1 MLSIKDI
8 EEKVSK
14 IACNYPIRKVALF
27 GSYAENKQNE
37 NSDVDFL
44 VEFASPAVSLFVLSE
59 IKYKL
64 QDELN
69 TDVDIIHAPLNIDSM
84 ITPRK
89 VIDIYVR

>member
-1 MLSIKDI
+1 MLSIRDI

-14 IACNYPIRKVALF
+14 VACDYPIKKVALF
-27 GSYAENKQNE
+27 GSYAENKQTE
-37 NSDVDFL
+37 NSDMDFL
-44 VEFASPAVSLFVLSE
+44 VEFSSPAISLFVLSE

-69 TDVDIIHAPLNIDSM
+69 TDVDIIHAPLNADSM
-84 ITPRK
+84 IVPRK